1 MNTLNNKANL
11 KEIGQTDMKFKII
24 FWLLYLSIIMA
35 SCNGDLTSEEW
46 NEKGVNFFMQNQYHE
61 AIEAFD
67 KAIDLEPNY
76 ATAWNNKGIVL
87 LHQGDAEDDPD
98 EEYLQANESFAVAIR
113 ISPSYS
119 DAWLNMGAVLNRLG
133 KYEEALKA
141 CNESIRLNPNAS
153 DAWYNKANALTYMS
167 KFQEAT
173 DTLNKGIGLSQN
185 HPRLWHAK
193 GLIFEASGRLDQ
205 AALSYKKSVD
215 KDPNFIEG
223 RISLISV
230 LKKAG
235 RYDEADT
242 EYYEYKLKNKG
253 WNISENLW
261 WILCGFGVS
270 WCNTIIFAAAIWA
283 IFSLVYIYISSLRK
297 ESLAF
302 SAIALFSLPRESFPY
317 AQKYDQILESSTVI
331 RFLFSI
337 ERLIG
342 WSLLIIFINTVS
354 RVNIHY

>member
-1 MNTLNNKANL
+1 M
-11 KEIGQTDMKFKII
+11 MFKIVI
-24 FWLLYLSIIMA
+24 WLLYLSITMA
-35 SCNGDLTSEEW
+35 SCNGDMTPKEW
-46 NEKGVNFFMQNQYHE
+46 NEWGANCANQHQYQE

-67 KAIDLEPNY
+67 KAIDLKPNY

-98 EEYLQANESFAVAIR
+98 EKYLQANESFAEAIR
-113 ISPSYS
+113 INSSYS

-141 CNESIRLNPNAS
+141 CNESISLNPNAS
-153 DAWYNKANALTYMS
+153 DAWYNKANAFTYMN

-173 DTLNKGIGLSQN
+173 DTLNKGIGLGQN
-185 HPRLWHAK
+185 HPKLWHAK

-215 KDPNFIEG
+215 IDPNFIEG
-223 RISLISV
+223 RICLISV
-230 LKKAG
+230 LKKSG
-235 RYDEADT
+235 RYEEADT
-242 EYYEYKLKNKG
+242 EYYEYRLKNKG
-253 WNISENLW
+253 MDISENLW
-261 WILCGFGVS
+261 WALCGFGVS
-270 WCNTIIFAAAIWA
+270 WCNTIISAAIIWA
-283 IFSLVYIYISSLRK
+283 IFSLLYFIGSRFGK

-317 AQKYDQILESSTVI
+317 AQKYDEILGSNILI
-331 RFLFSI
+331 RILFSI